1 MLGRVRELARTALSI
16 AETRAELAATEL
28 EEQAL
33 RWAEIA
39 LWAALAA
46 FFLGAA
52 LVFIAILVILLFWDS
67 NRLLAAGI
75 VGALFL
81 CAGGAGL
88 LLARA
93 RLRERPRLFS
103 ATVAELRK
111 DRERIER
118 PAT

>member
-1 MLGRVRELARTALSI
+1 MLGRVRELARTALAI

-39 LWAALAA
+39 LWLALAG

-52 LVFIAILVILLFWDS
+52 LVFVGILAVLLFWDS
-67 NRLLAAGI
+67 NRLLAAAI

-81 CAGGAGL
+81 GAGGLAGL
-88 LLARA
+88 LAGM

-111 DRERIER
+111 DRERIEH

>member
-16 AETRAELAATEL
+16 AETRAQLAATEL

-39 LWAALAA
+39 LWLALAG
-46 FFLGAA
+46 FLLGAA
-52 LVFIAILVILLFWDS
+52 LVFAAILVVLLFWDTD
-67 NRLLAAGI
+67 RLLAAAI
-75 VGALFL
+75 VGALFFA
-81 CAGGAGL
+81 AGGLAG

-111 DRERIER
+111 DRERLEH
-118 PAT
+118 PVT